1 MPSIKQLREQAQAIS
16 EKQLELV
23 NDERPWAEKREEYDH
38 RVTYREGL
46 SEQLSSKSDKPTSWL
61 AFVKDNCPQCP
72 ALKSKLPLLPFAG
85 TIFNVGEVQGFDA
98 AVTHEVMAT
107 PTLILI
113 DENGNEV
120 LRITSALD
128 WNRVE
133 AAL

>member
-1 MPSIKQLREQAQAIS
+1 
-16 EKQLELV
+16 
-23 NDERPWAEKREEYDH
+23 
-38 RVTYREGL
+38 
-46 SEQLSSKSDKPTSWL
+46 
-61 AFVKDNCPQCP
+61 
-72 ALKSKLPLLPFAG
+72 
-85 TIFNVGEVQGFDA
+85 
-98 AVTHEVMAT
+98 MAT